1 MSKKTA
7 EKAPKDNDMSDIEA
21 MSFETALA
29 ELETIVSRLEKGD
42 VPLEQSISL
51 YERGEALKKH
61 CDKLLKAAE
70 YRVDVIQ
77 KDEKGQVSGTQPLD
91 TDEA

>member
-1 MSKKTA
+1 
-7 EKAPKDNDMSDIEA
+7 MSDIEA